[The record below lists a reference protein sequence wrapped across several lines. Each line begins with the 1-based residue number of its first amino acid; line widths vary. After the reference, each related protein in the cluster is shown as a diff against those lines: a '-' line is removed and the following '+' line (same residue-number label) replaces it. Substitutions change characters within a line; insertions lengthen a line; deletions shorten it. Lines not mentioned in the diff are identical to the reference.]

1 MPNIKKENYSRGHKK
16 KSPTR
21 HEKKAKSRLRTEEDG
36 QNDDRRKQEEAT
48 ERVFKG
54 NYVPP
59 KKQDPRKVR
68 LDDSQSAR
76 KPKVVARNKEVQ
88 AKEKPKT
95 RDRDKDKQR
104 EHKVKDKKLTGF
116 AKLFSFS
123 EDASDGEG
131 NQISVNKRRKPAH
144 KKGGKDEFRR
154 SRSKGSS
161 GNEEDSKNEKKERSE
176 GESGREHDVR
186 NSEHSGVIAKKSKPE
201 INKASL
207 VTSVPSRAVD
217 IIFKRFAILTM
228 GKGIRGLLQEFAA
241 LQAECPKPT
250 PSQRVSFDRN
260 REKNRYKD
268 IYCWE
273 SSRVV
278 LSWSPGGRQ
287 SSYIHANWIKGIP
300 NMPRKTICTQGPMA
314 DTIAD
319 FWRMIWQEKCQG
331 ILMLCAVTENGKK
344 KCEQYWPK
352 SEGSETALGTTH
364 EKATYIYLTIKNIGV
379 KVKNE
384 FAITKLA
391 LCGMHSNGTVRE
403 HIVTHI
409 QWAEWPDKSV
419 PISAVS
425 PIRALGKTRGMSPL
439 VVHCSAGVGRT
450 GTIVI
455 IDAVLG
461 MLVNGRDAKIYDI
474 VKEIRSQRYNACQT
488 DLQYLYIH
496 RVILAYLVHTQ
507 IMSKVQVSRFID
519 DYTDLIEERNQA
531 KTAGQ

>member
-1 MPNIKKENYSRGHKK
+1 MANIKKENYARGHKK

-21 HEKKAKSRLRTEEDG
+21 HEKKAKSRPRTEEDG
-36 QNDDRRKQEEAT
+36 QNDDKRKQEDAT
-48 ERVFKG
+48 ERVCKG

-59 KKQDPRKVR
+59 KKDHRREIR

-76 KPKVVARNKEVQ
+76 KPKVVTRNKEVQ
-88 AKEKPKT
+88 AKEKKPKS
-95 RDRDKDKQR
+95 RHRDKDQPR

-131 NQISVNKRRKPAH
+131 NPISVNKGRKPGY
-144 KKGGKDEFRR
+144 KEEFRR
-154 SRSKGSS
+154 SRSKASS
-161 GNEEDSKNEKKERSE
+161 GNEEGSKNENKEGSE
-176 GESGREHDVR
+176 GEPGRERDAR
-186 NSEHSGVIAKKSKPE
+186 NSEQNAVIARKSKAVTPL
-201 INKASL
+201 NKASL
-207 VTSVPSRAVD
+207 VTAMPSRAVD

-228 GKGIRGLLQEFAA
+228 GKGIHGLLQEFAA

-287 SSYIHANWIKGIP
+287 SDYIHANWVKGLAS
-300 NMPRKTICTQGPMA
+300 MSRKTICTQGPMA
-314 DTIAD
+314 HTIAD

-331 ILMLCAVTENGKK
+331 ILMLCGVTENGKT

-352 SEGSETALGTTH
+352 SEGSETALGTTY

-379 KVKNE
+379 KLKNE
-384 FAITKLA
+384 FEITKLA
-391 LCGMHSNGTVRE
+391 LCGMQADGTIRE

-419 PISAVS
+419 PVSALGA
-425 PIRALGKTRGMSPL
+425 IRAIGKTQEMSPL

-455 IDAVLG
+455 INAVLS
-461 MLVNGRDAKIYDI
+461 MLVNGRDVKIYDV

-488 DLQYLYIH
+488 DLQYLYIY
-496 RVILAYLVHTQ
+496 RVILAYIVHMK
-507 IMSKVQVSRFID
+507 IMSKVQLSKFID

-531 KTAGQ
+531 RTTGQ